1 MPVAPSPDPAYQQV
15 AEKLRRQILGGEIEP
30 GQRLPVEG
38 DLAEQ
43 LGVSRSTVREA
54 LRSLTSQR
62 LVVTTRGVTGGSF
75 VAHPL
80 SSDLGDS
87 LTESLEWLT
96 MVDQITVSEL
106 LEARE
111 MLEVPASGLAAQRR
125 TPNELAELEAS
136 LPESPRDLSPTF
148 ESSRGFHVLI
158 VKASGNRLLETMT
171 RPLFVVLQT
180 RFLRDQAPKSF
191 WKRVDD
197 EHRNIYAAIAAGD
210 RMVAE
215 YEMREHLH
223 HLRRM
228 YEQIDR
234 HKPS

>member
-1 MPVAPSPDPAYQQV
+1 MPTSSRPAYQQV
-15 AEKLRRQILGGEIEP
+15 AETLRRQILDGELEP

-38 DLAEQ
+38 DLSEQ
-43 LGVSRSTVREA
+43 LGVSRSTLREA
-54 LRSLTSQR
+54 LRSLASQN
-62 LVVTTRGVTGGSF
+62 LVITRRGVNGGSF
-75 VAHPL
+75 VTHPL
-80 SSDLGDS
+80 TSDVSDMLA
-87 LTESLEWLT
+87 TSLEWLT
-96 MVDQITVSEL
+96 MAEQVTVSEL

-125 TPNELAELEAS
+125 TANVLEEMEAS
-136 LPESPRDLSPTF
+136 LPDTPRDLFPTF
-148 ESSRGFHVLI
+148 EASRNFHVLI
-158 VKASGNRLLETMT
+158 VNASGNRLLETMT

-180 RFLRDQAPKSF
+180 RFLRDRAPKSF

-197 EHRNIYAAIAAGD
+197 EHRNIYTAIADGD
-210 RMVAE
+210 RPAAE

-234 HKPS
+234 QRRP

>member
-1 MPVAPSPDPAYQQV
+1 MPTSSRPAYQQV
-15 AEKLRRQILGGEIEP
+15 AETLRRQILDGELEP

-38 DLAEQ
+38 DLSEQ
-43 LGVSRSTVREA
+43 LGVSRSTLREA
-54 LRSLTSQR
+54 LRSLASQN
-62 LVVTTRGVTGGSF
+62 LVITRRGVNGGSF

-80 SSDLGDS
+80 TSDVSDMLA
-87 LTESLEWLT
+87 TSLEWLT
-96 MVDQITVSEL
+96 MAEQVTVSEL

-125 TPNELAELEAS
+125 TANVLEEMEAS
-136 LPESPRDLSPTF
+136 LPGTPRDLSPTF
-148 ESSRGFHVLI
+148 EASRNFHVLI
-158 VKASGNRLLETMT
+158 VNASGNRLLETMT

-180 RFLRDQAPKSF
+180 RFLRDRAPKSF

-197 EHRNIYAAIAAGD
+197 EHRNIYTAIADGD
-210 RMVAE
+210 RLAAE

-234 HKPS
+234 QRRP